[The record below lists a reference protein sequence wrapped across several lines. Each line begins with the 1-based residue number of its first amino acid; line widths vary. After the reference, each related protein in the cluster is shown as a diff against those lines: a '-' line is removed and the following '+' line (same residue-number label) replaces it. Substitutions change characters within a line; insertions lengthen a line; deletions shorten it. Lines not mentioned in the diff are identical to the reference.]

1 VIPITCPDAVLI
13 TNRSGFIQS
22 MNGAAESLL
31 GLSQQRRVRPGQI
44 TALFVK
50 GRVEVRK
57 ALREVYPGGA
67 PVKRVA
73 WILPIGRVMAEVT
86 VSMTGL
92 DDGFRWVLRPVSVPR
107 NSTSVGGAP
116 RQRAS

>member
-1 VIPITCPDAVLI
+1 
-13 TNRSGFIQS
+13 
-22 MNGAAESLL
+22 MNGAAEILL
-31 GLSQQRRVRPGQI
+31 GLSHPVRVRPRQI

-73 WILPIGRVMAEVT
+73 WILPTGQVMAEVT

-92 DDGFRWVLRPVSVPR
+92 DDGFRWVLRPMSAPR
-107 NSTSVGGAP
+107 NSTAVGGGP